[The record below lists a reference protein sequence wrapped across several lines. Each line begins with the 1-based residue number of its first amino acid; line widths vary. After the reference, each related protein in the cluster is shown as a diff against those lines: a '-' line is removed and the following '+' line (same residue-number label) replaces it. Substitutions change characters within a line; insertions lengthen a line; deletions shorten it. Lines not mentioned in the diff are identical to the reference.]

1 MIVSTVAVSFNV
13 PQEILLDLK
22 TTEKAFSSYAKRFLA
37 LDLYKNKGISL
48 GYCTEL
54 AEMPEED
61 FILFLG
67 ENEVSIFDFDDE
79 TDFLKEMNNA

>member
-1 MIVSTVAVSFNV
+1 MSTVAVALNV

-22 TTEKAFSSYAKRFLA
+22 VTEKAFSNYARRFLA
-37 LDLYKNKGISL
+37 LDLYKNKGVSL

-54 AEMPEED
+54 AEMSKED

-67 ENEVSIFDFDDE
+67 ENMVSIFDFNNE
-79 TDFLKEMNNA
+79 ADFLEEIKNA

>member
-1 MIVSTVAVSFNV
+1 MSIVAVSLDV

-22 TTEKAFSSYAKRFLA
+22 TTEKAFSDYAKQFLA
-37 LDLYKNKGISL
+37 LDLYRNRGVSL

-54 AEMPEED
+54 AGMAKED

-67 ENEVSIFDFDDE
+67 ENKVSIFDFVDE
-79 TDFLKEMNNA
+79 ADFLEEANNA